1 MGSWRTQAVVVLLA
15 LGWLPATAQSLG
27 DVARAERER
36 RLKMPHHAPVLSD
49 EDLVRDKILQKAPR
63 DASPPSDNGT
73 DAAASENVSLGDYA
87 RALRQR
93 RAAEQA
99 SAPNAAQP
107 AIESDSTG
115 SNPVALT
122 PLSGV
127 VGPDQQTMSLGD
139 VARQARAER
148 EAARLARTHSNPP
161 QPAAANTV
169 PIPTTGVSPGLARS
183 ATPRPRSSAPPTLHS
198 RVVLEPGAMA
208 NGQSIRV
215 PRGGSLWKLAR
226 VYLGAGRLWPALW
239 KANPQIQNP
248 NHIQVGQLLRYPV
261 LRDQEPSDSSRSAS
275 LKRPSSAGVPAADSV
290 AAPAAGRAAQLT
302 PTRPGIRAD
311 ERLRKSLFS
320 RALSR

>member
-1 MGSWRTQAVVVLLA
+1 MSRMGSWRTQVVVVLLA

-36 RLKMPHHAPVLSD
+36 RSKMPHHAPVLSD
-49 EDLVRDKILQKAPR
+49 EDLIRDKILQKAPR
-63 DASPPSDNGT
+63 DADPSSRPNSNGA
-73 DAAASENVSLGDYA
+73 DAATSENVSLGDYA
-87 RALRQR
+87 RGLRQR

-99 SAPNAAQP
+99 AAPNAAAKP
-107 AIESDSTG
+107 AIESVSAG
-115 SNPVALT
+115 SNSVALT
-122 PLSGV
+122 PLSGT
-127 VGPDQQTMSLGD
+127 GPDQKTMSLGD
-139 VARQARAER
+139 FARQARAER

-161 QPAAANTV
+161 QPAAQESNNTRV
-169 PIPTTGVSPGLARS
+169 PQPIPQ
-183 ATPRPRSSAPPTLHS
+183 S
-198 RVVLEPGAMA
+198 RAGLEPGAMA
-208 NGQSIRV
+208 AGQSIRV

-248 NHIQVGQLLRYPV
+248 NHIQAGQLLRYPV

-275 LKRPSSAGVPAADSV
+275 LKRPTSADVPPADS
-290 AAPAAGRAAQLT
+290 ATAPAAGEAGQLT
-302 PTRPGIRAD
+302 PTGLGIRPD

>member
-1 MGSWRTQAVVVLLA
+1 MSPGKLRPCPAISCMGSWRTQVVVVLLA
-15 LGWLPATAQSLG
+15 LGWLPAAAQSLG

-36 RLKMPHHAPVLSD
+36 RSQMPHHAPVLSD

-63 DASPPSDNGT
+63 DADSAAPPSDHGA

-93 RAAEQA
+93 RAAERA
-99 SAPNAAQP
+99 SAPNAA
-107 AIESDSTG
+107 
-115 SNPVALT
+115 
-122 PLSGV
+122 
-127 VGPDQQTMSLGD
+127 GPDQKTMSLGD

-148 EAARLARTHSNPP
+148 EAARTARTHDNPP

-169 PIPTTGVSPGLARS
+169 PMPTIGASPGLARS
-183 ATPRPRSSAPPTLHS
+183 ATLHPRSSAPPAPQP
-198 RVVLEPGAMA
+198 RAGIEPGAMA

-275 LKRPSSAGVPAADSV
+275 LKRPSSAGVPAADSATV
-290 AAPAAGRAAQLT
+290 PATGQAGQLT
-302 PTRPGIRAD
+302 PTGLGIRPD